1 MPFFKK
7 AFPKKAQLT
16 NAIEMDKIEIRKANQ
31 ADIELLQNIGRQTF
45 FEKFTENNSE
55 ENMLKYAS
63 EAYSFEK
70 IASEVNNPN
79 SQFYLA
85 TLNNQTVGYL
95 KINFGDAQTELQDPQ
110 ALELERIYVLNEF
123 QGQKIGQLL
132 FEKTLELARLAKIN
146 FVWLGVWEENT
157 GAIKFYEKNGF
168 KAFSK
173 HIFMLGDDP
182 QTDIMMKIE
191 LNNPKTS

>member
-1 MPFFKK
+1 
-7 AFPKKAQLT
+7 
-16 NAIEMDKIEIRKANQ
+16 MDNIEIIKATET
-31 ADIELLQNIGRQTF
+31 DIKLLQNIGKQTF

-95 KINFGDAQTELQDPQ
+95 KINLGDAQTELQDPQ
-110 ALELERIYVLNEF
+110 ALELERIYVLNAS

-132 FEKTLELARLAKIN
+132 FEKTLELAKQANISY
-146 FVWLGVWEENT
+146 VWLGVWEENT
-157 GAIKFYEKNGF
+157 SAIKFYEKNGF

-191 LNNPKTS
+191 IKNPKAD

>member
-1 MPFFKK
+1 MEKLK
-7 AFPKKAQLT
+7 
-16 NAIEMDKIEIRKANQ
+16 IRKATYK
-31 ADIELLQNIGRQTF
+31 DTELLQNIGRQTF

-95 KINFGDAQTELQDPQ
+95 KINFGEAQTELQDPQ

-123 QGQKIGQLL
+123 QGQKIGQSL
-132 FEKTLELARLAKIN
+132 FEKTLEIAKQAN
-146 FVWLGVWEENT
+146 LNYVWLGVWEENT
-157 GAIKFYEKNGF
+157 GAIKFYEKNGL

-173 HIFMLGDDP
+173 HIFILGDDP

-191 LNNPKTS
+191 LNNFKAD

>member
-1 MPFFKK
+1 M
-7 AFPKKAQLT
+7 QNL
-16 NAIEMDKIEIRKANQ
+16 IIRKANQ
-31 ADIELLQNIGRQTF
+31 SDIELLQNIGRQTF

-55 ENMLKYAS
+55 ENMLKYAA

-70 IASEVNNPN
+70 TASEVNNPN

-110 ALELERIYVLNEF
+110 ALELERIYVLKEF
-123 QGQKIGQLL
+123 QGKKIGQML
-132 FEKTLELARLAKIN
+132 FEKTLELAKESKLSY
-146 FVWLGVWEENT
+146 VWLGVWEENSD
-157 GAIKFYEKNGF
+157 AIKFYKKNGL
-168 KAFSK
+168 KAFGK
-173 HIFMLGDDP
+173 HIFMLGNDP

-191 LNNPKTS
+191 LNC

>member
-1 MPFFKK
+1 
-7 AFPKKAQLT
+7 
-16 NAIEMDKIEIRKANQ
+16 MDNLEIRKATYK
-31 ADIELLQNIGRQTF
+31 DTEMLLTIGRQTF

-63 EAYSFEK
+63 EAYTFEK
-70 IASEVNNPN
+70 ILSEVNNPN

-85 TLNNQTVGYL
+85 TLNNLTVGYL

-110 ALELERIYVLNEF
+110 ALELERIYVLNKF
-123 QGQKIGQLL
+123 QGKKIGQML
-132 FEKTLELARLAKIN
+132 FEKTLEIAKKAKVN
-146 FVWLGVWEENT
+146 YFWLGVWEENT
-157 GAIKFYEKNGF
+157 SAIKFYEKNGL

-173 HIFMLGDDP
+173 HIFRLGDDP

-191 LNNPKTS
+191 LEKP

>member
-1 MPFFKK
+1 M
-7 AFPKKAQLT
+7 QNL
-16 NAIEMDKIEIRKANQ
+16 IIRKANQ
-31 ADIELLQNIGRQTF
+31 SDIELLRNIGRQTF

-55 ENMLKYAS
+55 ENMLKYAA

-70 IASEVNNPN
+70 TASEVNNPN

-110 ALELERIYVLNEF
+110 ALELERIYVLKEF
-123 QGQKIGQLL
+123 QGKKIGQML
-132 FEKTLELARLAKIN
+132 FEKTLELAKESKLSY
-146 FVWLGVWEENT
+146 VWLGVWEENSD
-157 GAIKFYEKNGF
+157 AIKFYEKNGL
-168 KAFSK
+168 KAFGK
-173 HIFMLGDDP
+173 HIFMLGNDP

-191 LNNPKTS
+191 LNC

>member
-1 MPFFKK
+1 
-7 AFPKKAQLT
+7 
-16 NAIEMDKIEIRKANQ
+16 MDKLKIRKANQ
-31 ADIELLQNIGRQTF
+31 ADIKLLQKIGRQTF

-85 TLNNQTVGYL
+85 TLNNQTVGYS
-95 KINFGDAQTELQDPQ
+95 KINFGDAQTELQDPH

-132 FEKTLELARLAKIN
+132 FEKTIEIAQQAKN
-146 FVWLGVWEENT
+146 KFVWLGVWEENT

-168 KAFSK
+168 KIFSK

-191 LNNPKTS
+191 INNPKAD

>member
-1 MPFFKK
+1 
-7 AFPKKAQLT
+7 
-16 NAIEMDKIEIRKANQ
+16 MDKLEIRKATYK
-31 ADIELLQNIGRQTF
+31 DTELLLTIGRQTF

-63 EAYSFEK
+63 EAYTFEK
-70 IASEVNNPN
+70 IASEVNNVN

-85 TLNNQTVGYL
+85 TINNQTVGYL
-95 KINFGDAQTELQDPQ
+95 KINFGEAQTELQDPL

-123 QGQKIGQLL
+123 QGKKIGQQL
-132 FEKTLELARLAKIN
+132 FDKTLEIAKQAKLN
-146 FVWLGVWEENT
+146 YVWLGVWEENSN
-157 GAIKFYEKNGF
+157 AIKFYEKNGL

-173 HIFMLGDDP
+173 HVFMLGNDA

-191 LNNPKTS
+191 INNPKTSVKY

>member
-1 MPFFKK
+1 M
-7 AFPKKAQLT
+7 QNL
-16 NAIEMDKIEIRKANQ
+16 IIRKANQ
-31 ADIELLQNIGRQTF
+31 SDIELLQNIGRQTF

-55 ENMLKYAS
+55 ENMLKYAA

-70 IASEVNNPN
+70 TASEVNNPN

-110 ALELERIYVLNEF
+110 ALELERIYVLKEF
-123 QGQKIGQLL
+123 QGKKIGQML
-132 FEKTLELARLAKIN
+132 FEKTLELAKESKLSY
-146 FVWLGVWEENT
+146 VWLGVWEENSD
-157 GAIKFYEKNGF
+157 AIKFYEKNGL
-168 KAFSK
+168 KAFGK
-173 HIFMLGDDP
+173 HIFMLGNDP

-191 LNNPKTS
+191 LNC

>member
-1 MPFFKK
+1 MDNIKIIK
-7 AFPKKAQLT
+7 ATQKDT
-16 NAIEMDKIEIRKANQ
+16 
-31 ADIELLQNIGRQTF
+31 ELLLTIGRQTF

-55 ENMLKYAS
+55 ENMLKYAE
-63 EAYSFEK
+63 EAYTFEK

-85 TLNNQTVGYL
+85 TINNQTAGYL
-95 KINFGDAQTELQDPQ
+95 KINFGEAQTELQDPQ
-110 ALELERIYVLNEF
+110 ALELERIYVLKEF
-123 QGQKIGQLL
+123 QGQKIGQML
-132 FEKTLELARLAKIN
+132 FEKTLELAKKAAIN
-146 FVWLGVWEENT
+146 YVWLGVWEENKS
-157 GAIKFYEKNGF
+157 AIKFYEKNGL

-191 LNNPKTS
+191 LNNA

>member
-1 MPFFKK
+1 
-7 AFPKKAQLT
+7 
-16 NAIEMDKIEIRKANQ
+16 MDNIEIRKATIK
-31 ADIELLQNIGRQTF
+31 DTELLLNIGRQTF

-55 ENMLKYAS
+55 ENMLKFAA
-63 EAYSFEK
+63 EAYTFEK

-85 TLNNQTVGYL
+85 NLNNLTVGYL

-110 ALELERIYVLNEF
+110 ALELERIYVLKEF
-123 QGQKIGQLL
+123 QGRKIGQLL
-132 FEKTLELARLAKIN
+132 FEKTLELAKKAMVN
-146 FVWLGVWEENT
+146 YVWLGVWEENKS
-157 GAIKFYEKNGF
+157 AIKFYEKNGL

-173 HIFMLGDDP
+173 HIFMLGNDP

-191 LNNPKTS
+191 LNNAKTI

>member
-1 MPFFKK
+1 MEKLK
-7 AFPKKAQLT
+7 
-16 NAIEMDKIEIRKANQ
+16 IRKATYN
-31 ADIELLQNIGRQTF
+31 DTDLLLTIGRQTF

-95 KINFGDAQTELQDPQ
+95 KINFGEAQTELQDPQ

-123 QGQKIGQLL
+123 QGQKIGQSL
-132 FEKTLELARLAKIN
+132 FEKTLEIAKQAN
-146 FVWLGVWEENT
+146 LNYVWLGVWEENT
-157 GAIKFYEKNGF
+157 GAIKFYEKNGL

-173 HIFMLGDDP
+173 HIFILGDDP

-191 LNNPKTS
+191 LNNKAD

>member
-1 MPFFKK
+1 MENLEIIK
-7 AFPKKAQLT
+7 ATHKDT
-16 NAIEMDKIEIRKANQ
+16 
-31 ADIELLQNIGRQTF
+31 ELLLNIGRQTF

-55 ENMLKYAS
+55 ENMLKYAE
-63 EAYSFEK
+63 EAYTFEK

-85 TLNNQTVGYL
+85 NLNNQTVGYL
-95 KINFGDAQTELQDPQ
+95 KINLGDAQTELKDPQ

-123 QGQKIGQLL
+123 QGKKIGQML
-132 FEKTLELARLAKIN
+132 FEKTLELAKKAAVN
-146 FVWLGVWEENT
+146 YVWLGVWEENKS
-157 GAIKFYEKNGF
+157 AIKFYEKNGF

-173 HIFMLGDDP
+173 HIFMLGNDP

-191 LNNPKTS
+191 LGNP

>member
-1 MPFFKK
+1 MDNLEIIK
-7 AFPKKAQLT
+7 ATHKDA
-16 NAIEMDKIEIRKANQ
+16 
-31 ADIELLQNIGRQTF
+31 ELLLNIGRQTF

-55 ENMLKYAS
+55 ENMLKYAE
-63 EAYSFEK
+63 EAYTFEK

-85 TLNNQTVGYL
+85 NLNNQTVGYL
-95 KINFGDAQTELQDPQ
+95 KINLGDAQTELKDPQ

-123 QGQKIGQLL
+123 QGKKIGQML
-132 FEKTLELARLAKIN
+132 FDKTLELAKKAAVN
-146 FVWLGVWEENT
+146 YVWLGVWEENKS
-157 GAIKFYEKNGF
+157 AIKFYEKNGM

-173 HIFMLGDDP
+173 HIFMLGNDP

-191 LNNPKTS
+191 LGKP